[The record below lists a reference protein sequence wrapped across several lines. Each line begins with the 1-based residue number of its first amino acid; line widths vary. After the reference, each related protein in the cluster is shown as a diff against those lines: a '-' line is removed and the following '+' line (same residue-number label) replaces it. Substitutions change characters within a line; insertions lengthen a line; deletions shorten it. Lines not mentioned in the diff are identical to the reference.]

1 MTTTIDT
8 DEVEKFSRL
17 AATWWDTE
25 GAFKPLHRFNPVR
38 VEYIRSALAAHF
50 KRDEAALKIADGLSL
65 LDVGCGGGLI
75 AEPMAR
81 LGAAVTA
88 IDASEKNI
96 AAAKI
101 HGQQAGL
108 TIDYRCMAAE
118 NLADTGAQFDV
129 ILCLEVVEHVAD
141 PLLLVRSIA
150 ALLKPGGLLVMAT
163 LNRTPQSFALVIVGA
178 EYVLRWLP
186 RGTHQWSKFIKPSE
200 LSDFAMKSGLVLK
213 AIDGVQYNPLSKVWR
228 LSRDTT
234 VNYLLTAT
242 KN

>member
-38 VEYIRSALAAHF
+38 VAYIRDAIAGHF
-50 KRDEAALKIADGLSL
+50 NRDAAALKIADGLSL

-81 LGAAVTA
+81 LGASVTA

-96 AAAKI
+96 AAAKM
-101 HGQQAGL
+101 HAEQAGL
-108 TIDYRCMAAE
+108 KVDYQCTAAE
-118 NLADTGAQFDV
+118 SLASSGAQFDV

-141 PLLLVRSIA
+141 PALLVRSIA
-150 ALLKPGGLLVMAT
+150 ALLKPGGLLIMAT
-163 LNRTPQSFALVIVGA
+163 LSRTPQSFALAIVGA

-186 RGTHQWSKFIKPSE
+186 RGTHQWSKFIKPAE
-200 LSDFAMKSGLVLK
+200 LSDFVVKSGLVLK
-213 AIDGVQYNPLSKVWR
+213 AIDGVQYNPLTKVWL